1 MLSREQK
8 FVDMLQ
14 YNIELDRQI
23 ASTKGE
29 DIMNCMV
36 GTYRKLNIE

>member
-1 MLSREQK
+1 MLSKEQK

-14 YNIELDRQI
+14 YSIEVDRQI
-23 ASTKGE
+23 ANTKGE